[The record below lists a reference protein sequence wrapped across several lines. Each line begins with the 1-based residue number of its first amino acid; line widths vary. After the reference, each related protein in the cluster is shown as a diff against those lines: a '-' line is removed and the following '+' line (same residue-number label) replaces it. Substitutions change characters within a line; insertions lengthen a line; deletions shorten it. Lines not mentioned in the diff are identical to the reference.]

1 MQSLPSS
8 HKALLRTIAKQSD
21 RATPTTLKRPQ
32 FMPEALNSLPYDP
45 ALWAEAV
52 AWQQECGVFDTLTAA
67 PVDAI
72 ALRAAAKAR
81 PEVAKDATSRPEAQT
96 ATRVEAPAEIRAEM
110 RVAAETPP
118 MAGAPAAGAPA
129 ANTAPK
135 PAAKTAPPAANQHG
149 RRGLEAVADIAEAE
163 KLAAACDSLEA
174 LQAAVEAFDGCL
186 LKDTASSTVF
196 ADGQDQT
203 DILVIGEAPGA
214 DEDRQGKPFVGRS
227 GQMLDEMMGH
237 VGLSRDTNFRITN
250 IVFWRPP
257 GNRKPNAGEIA
268 LCWPFSKRH
277 IELVAPKV
285 ILAVGGLSAQTLID
299 PNLRITRERGK
310 WREFSV
316 GAQTIPVLP
325 TLHPAYLLRQPIN
338 KRQAWED
345 LLILQD
351 FLRSG
356 ETP

>member
-1 MQSLPSS
+1 MIQDDRNVLESDAKSLIAALEWQVEMGADDAVFDQPFDRYA
-8 HKALLRTIAKQSD
+8 HQAAKAAARSAPPVEASRPAAAPLQPAHAP
-21 RATPTTLKRPQ
+21 RAAPTANAPLGT
-32 FMPEALNSLPYDP
+32 
-45 ALWAEAV
+45 AEAV
-52 AWQQECGVFDTLTAA
+52 SEGNSLASQCTTLEE
-67 PVDAI
+67 
-72 ALRAAAKAR
+72 LRAA
-81 PEVAKDATSRPEAQT
+81 
-96 ATRVEAPAEIRAEM
+96 
-110 RVAAETPP
+110 
-118 MAGAPAAGAPA
+118 
-129 ANTAPK
+129 
-135 PAAKTAPPAANQHG
+135 
-149 RRGLEAVADIAEAE
+149 L
-163 KLAAACDSLEA
+163 
-174 LQAAVEAFDGCL
+174 EAFDGCQ
-186 LKDTASSTVF
+186 LKFDAKNLVF
-196 ADGQDQT
+196 GDGNPDAD
-203 DILVIGEAPGA
+203 IMVIGEAPGA

>member
-1 MQSLPSS
+1 
-8 HKALLRTIAKQSD
+8 
-21 RATPTTLKRPQ
+21 
-32 FMPEALNSLPYDP
+32 
-45 ALWAEAV
+45 
-52 AWQQECGVFDTLTAA
+52 
-67 PVDAI
+67 
-72 ALRAAAKAR
+72 
-81 PEVAKDATSRPEAQT
+81 
-96 ATRVEAPAEIRAEM
+96 
-110 RVAAETPP
+110 
-118 MAGAPAAGAPA
+118 MANA
-129 ANTAPK
+129 APK
-135 PAAKTAPPAANQHG
+135 PAAKTTAPAANQHG

-227 GQMLDEMMGH
+227 GQMLDDMMGH
-237 VGLSRDTNFRITN
+237 VGLSRNTNFRITN

-316 GAQTIPVLP
+316 GTQTIPVL
-325 TLHPAYLLRQPIN
+325 
-338 KRQAWED
+338 
-345 LLILQD
+345 
-351 FLRSG
+351 
-356 ETP
+356 

>member
-1 MQSLPSS
+1 
-8 HKALLRTIAKQSD
+8 
-21 RATPTTLKRPQ
+21 
-32 FMPEALNSLPYDP
+32 MPEALNSLPYDP

-81 PEVAKDATSRPEAQT
+81 PEVAKDATSRPEA
-96 ATRVEAPAEIRAEM
+96 REEAPATTWATTSAPT
-110 RVAAETPP
+110 V
-118 MAGAPAAGAPA
+118 APASAPA
-129 ANTAPK
+129 ANASPK
-135 PAAKTAPPAANQHG
+135 PVAKTAPQAANQHG

-227 GQMLDEMMGH
+227 GQMLDDMMGH

-268 LCWPFSKRH
+268 LCWPFSRRH

-316 GAQTIPVLP
+316 GTQTIPVLP
-325 TLHPAYLLRQPIN
+325 TLHPAYLLRQPVN

-345 LLILQD
+345 LLILKD

>member
-1 MQSLPSS
+1 
-8 HKALLRTIAKQSD
+8 
-21 RATPTTLKRPQ
+21 
-32 FMPEALNSLPYDP
+32 
-45 ALWAEAV
+45 
-52 AWQQECGVFDTLTAA
+52 
-67 PVDAI
+67 
-72 ALRAAAKAR
+72 
-81 PEVAKDATSRPEAQT
+81 
-96 ATRVEAPAEIRAEM
+96 M

-118 MAGAPAAGAPA
+118 KAGAPA
-129 ANTAPK
+129 ANAVPK
-135 PAAKTAPPAANQHG
+135 PASKPSPAANQHG

-325 TLHPAYLLRQPIN
+325 LS
-338 KRQAWED
+338 
-345 LLILQD
+345 LIHI
-351 FLRSG
+351 
-356 ETP
+356 

>member
-8 HKALLRTIAKQSD
+8 HKALVRTIAKQSA

-81 PEVAKDATSRPEAQT
+81 PEVAKDATSRPEAQP
-96 ATRVEAPAEIRAEM
+96 ATRAEAPAEIRAEI
-110 RVAAETPP
+110 RVAAETTSV
-118 MAGAPAAGAPA
+118 AAAPTPNA
-129 ANTAPK
+129 APK
-135 PAAKTAPPAANQHG
+135 PAAKTALPAANQHG

-227 GQMLDEMMGH
+227 GQMLDDMMGH

-316 GAQTIPVLP
+316 GTQTIPVLP
-325 TLHPAYLLRQPIN
+325 TLHPAYLLRQPVN

-345 LLILQD
+345 LLILKD

>member
-1 MQSLPSS
+1 
-8 HKALLRTIAKQSD
+8 
-21 RATPTTLKRPQ
+21 
-32 FMPEALNSLPYDP
+32 MPEALNSLPYDP

-52 AWQQECGVFDTLTAA
+52 AWQQECGVFDTLAAA
-67 PVDAI
+67 PIDAI

-81 PEVAKDATSRPEAQT
+81 PEVAKDATSRPAKPEVAPAEAPPVAAGAAPVPTKQPAQT
-96 ATRVEAPAEIRAEM
+96 AAPS
-110 RVAAETPP
+110 
-118 MAGAPAAGAPA
+118 PAASAS
-129 ANTAPK
+129 TAPK
-135 PAAKTAPPAANQHG
+135 PAAKPAPAANQHG
-149 RRGLEAVADIAEAE
+149 RRGLEAVSDIAEAE
-163 KLAAACDSLEA
+163 KLAAACNSLEE

-203 DILVIGEAPGA
+203 DVLVIGEAPGA

>member
-1 MQSLPSS
+1 MP
-8 HKALLRTIAKQSD
+8 
-21 RATPTTLKRPQ
+21 TPN
-32 FMPEALNSLPYDP
+32 A
-45 ALWAEAV
+45 
-52 AWQQECGVFDTLTAA
+52 
-67 PVDAI
+67 
-72 ALRAAAKAR
+72 
-81 PEVAKDATSRPEAQT
+81 
-96 ATRVEAPAEIRAEM
+96 
-110 RVAAETPP
+110 
-118 MAGAPAAGAPA
+118 
-129 ANTAPK
+129 APK

-227 GQMLDEMMGH
+227 GQMLDDMMGH

-268 LCWPFSKRH
+268 LCWPFSRRH

-316 GAQTIPVLP
+316 GTQTIPVLP
-325 TLHPAYLLRQPIN
+325 TLHPAYLLRQPVN

-345 LLILQD
+345 LLILKD

>member
-1 MQSLPSS
+1 
-8 HKALLRTIAKQSD
+8 
-21 RATPTTLKRPQ
+21 
-32 FMPEALNSLPYDP
+32 MPEALNSLPFDP

-52 AWQQECGVFDTLTAA
+52 AWQQECGVFDTLAAA
-67 PVDAI
+67 PIDAI

-81 PEVAKDATSRPEAQT
+81 PEVAKDTASRPEA
-96 ATRVEAPAEIRAEM
+96 REEAPATTWATTSAPT
-110 RVAAETPP
+110 V
-118 MAGAPAAGAPA
+118 APASAPA
-129 ANTAPK
+129 ANAAPK
-135 PAAKTAPPAANQHG
+135 PVAKTAPQAANQHG

-163 KLAAACDSLEA
+163 KLAAACDSIEA

-203 DILVIGEAPGA
+203 EILVIGEAPGA

-227 GQMLDEMMGH
+227 GQMLDDMMGH

-268 LCWPFSKRH
+268 LCWPFSRRH

-316 GAQTIPVLP
+316 GTQTIPVLP
-325 TLHPAYLLRQPIN
+325 TLHPAYLLRQPVN

-345 LLILQD
+345 LLILKD
-351 FLRSG
+351 FLRLG